1 MKHLSSEAQRLI
13 AQTRKLDE
21 PSLDDRVRVRTRL
34 DASWSTSPLARDTGA
49 TGLGGKLWLTGLSI
63 SVLAGIGIWLASTPA
78 RQPLAMNRAPLV
90 QPAVPSSQPRAA
102 QLSGADTQELSTG
115 VAPTNIPGA
124 RAQPSN
130 EPDELRVAAPRRA
143 RVKSRQQAAQSTV
156 DAPALRA
163 TAAPQPMAADAPAR
177 RAAAS
182 PQPADTAPLPA
193 TASPHPKAAAEQLA
207 AEPLS
212 AAQPDAQMAQAQAR
226 QSRRPSV
233 SATSAPVPMQ
243 AVDESAEAFVPD
255 PIADEVSLL
264 GAAQEALREG
274 QPTRAMNYI
283 RQHAFRFPTG
293 ALAQERSAVHALALC
308 ALDRKSAARQ
318 VFADLQRRAPSAAV
332 LARIRQDCGFD

>member
-13 AQTRKLDE
+13 AQTRNLDE

-34 DASWSTSPLARDTGA
+34 DASWSTRPLARDTGA

-78 RQPLAMNRAPLV
+78 RQPLAMNRTPLV
-90 QPAVPSSQPRAA
+90 QPAAATTPPTAA
-102 QLSGADTQELSTG
+102 QLPGLNTHELATG
-115 VAPTNIPGA
+115 VTSRNIPVA
-124 RAQPSN
+124 RAQPVS
-130 EPDELRVAAPRRA
+130 EPDEPRVAAGPPRRA
-143 RVKSRQQAAQSTV
+143 RAKSRELDARAAQASA
-156 DAPALRA
+156 D
-163 TAAPQPMAADAPAR
+163 AAPL

-182 PQPADTAPLPA
+182 TQSKVPAAPLRATTSPQPAGADAAPLRA
-193 TASPHPKAAAEQLA
+193 TEAPQPKAASDHLA
-207 AEPLS
+207 AEPSS
-212 AAQPDAQMAQAQAR
+212 AAQSHGQAAQVQTR
-226 QSRRPSV
+226 V
-233 SATSAPVPMQ
+233 SAPVPVQ